1 MKQAVLAMFI
11 IVFYSSDIIVISTVF
26 VVNTVITFIV
36 DSCLLGQVVL
46 IAAVAI
52 SNLPFCFAKLC

>member
-46 IAAVAI
+46 IAAVALLQ
-52 SNLPFCFAKLC
+52 SAPFHAP

>member
-1 MKQAVLAMFI
+1 MKQAVPAMLI
-11 IVFYSSDIIVISTVF
+11 IVFYSSVIVIALLFIVITIIIVI
-26 VVNTVITFIV
+26 NV

-52 SNLPFCFAKLC
+52 SNLPLCLAKLC